1 MVTFFVRILNSQ
13 TSSFVHTHGGVAID
27 LAISS
32 SRNERGQ
39 MIVRIEPNE
48 TIIYDP
54 AFSPS
59 RFATASGLIGVVPH
73 LIAIGVRQL

>member
-54 AFSPS
+54 AFSPVLALQ
-59 RFATASGLIGVVPH
+59 RRRG
-73 LIAIGVRQL
+73 